1 METSFFWGWAKLVSS
16 RGLGFSVDESFS
28 DEKNRNLKA
37 DEAEA
42 EDEMGVG
49 EVLGLEEE
57 GERRVRAQR
66 ETFLSKVLLMASS
79 RVLDLGFTQQF
90 LLGHLCPVCV
100 PYSPSPF
107 FSLLA
112 SCRKNLMTRV
122 AKM

>member
-28 DEKNRNLKA
+28 DEKSRNLKA

-49 EVLGLEEE
+49 EGLGLEEE
-57 GERRVRAQR
+57 GERRVRVHR

-79 RVLDLGFTQQF
+79 RVLDAGS
-90 LLGHLCPVCV
+90 HNN
-100 PYSPSPF
+100 
-107 FSLLA
+107 FS
-112 SCRKNLMTRV
+112 
-122 AKM
+122 